1 MVDIPE
7 HLLLRSAEARAK
19 ALGISVDQA
28 LAEMKGESE
37 PTVVSKD
44 PEVKVIEEAPAPAVE
59 APAPAAEEAP
69 APAAEEA
76 PAPAAEEA
84 PAPAAAAVKTDAPD
98 EVDFAPE
105 VKVTQRL
112 LTVVKAKPIQKPVAE
127 PVDKVNTW
135 PHLMLPEF
143 VALTAMTAFLIF
155 LSAIIIFFTLEKL
168 TQHLHTK
175 VIILTLLLSTQ
186 GYYFMYDLEK
196 IIINRLQFTLESKDS
211 VYNYHPKEYS
221 INELQQKNISM
232 LNLLSDKIDSSSKIL
247 SSAYAGIPLKKLNL
261 QFNQVK
267 IIYSEITK
275 SDILW
280 LVSSQGS
287 KNYLL
292 LNKENSKEVLK
303 NFSQMLIPLGLEMK
317 IIAQN
322 NCCLLIKTK
331 DN

>member
-19 ALGISVDQA
+19 ALGISVEQA

-44 PEVKVIEEAPAPAVE
+44 PEVKVI
-59 APAPAAEEAP
+59 EEAP

-143 VALTAMTAFLIF
+143 VALMAMTAFLIF
-155 LSAIIIFFTLEKL
+155 LSAILQAPLLEEANPNVTPNPAKAPWYFL
-168 TQHLHTK
+168 GLQE
-175 VIILTLLLSTQ
+175 LLSYWDPQ
-186 GYYFMYDLEK
+186 
-196 IIINRLQFTLESKDS
+196 I
-211 VYNYHPKEYS
+211 
-221 INELQQKNISM
+221 
-232 LNLLSDKIDSSSKIL
+232 
-247 SSAYAGIPLKKLNL
+247 AGVMIPLVLGVGLFMAFPYIDRNPETHPSKRKFAIMFYTFFLAGAGVL
-261 QFNQVK
+261 T
-267 IIYSEITK
+267 IIGVLFRGPGWNWTYPWI
-275 SDILW
+275 DGIW
-280 LVSSQGS
+280 FDD
-287 KNYLL
+287 LL
-292 LNKENSKEVLK
+292 DWIHFE
-303 NFSQMLIPLGLEMK
+303 
-317 IIAQN
+317 
-322 NCCLLIKTK
+322 
-331 DN
+331 

>member
-19 ALGISVDQA
+19 ALGISVEQA

-44 PEVKVIEEAPAPAVE
+44 PDVKVIDEAPAAEEAPTPAAE
-59 APAPAAEEAP
+59 APAPAAEAP
-69 APAAEEA
+69 APA

-143 VALTAMTAFLIF
+143 VALMAMTAFLIF
-155 LSAIIIFFTLEKL
+155 LSAILQAPLLEEANPNVTPNPAKAPWYFL
-168 TQHLHTK
+168 GLQE
-175 VIILTLLLSTQ
+175 LLSYWDPQ
-186 GYYFMYDLEK
+186 
-196 IIINRLQFTLESKDS
+196 I
-211 VYNYHPKEYS
+211 
-221 INELQQKNISM
+221 
-232 LNLLSDKIDSSSKIL
+232 
-247 SSAYAGIPLKKLNL
+247 AGVMIPLVLGVGLFMAFPYIDRNPETHPSKRKFAIMFYTFFLAGAGVL
-261 QFNQVK
+261 T
-267 IIYSEITK
+267 IIGVLFRGPGWNWTYPWI
-275 SDILW
+275 DGIW
-280 LVSSQGS
+280 FDD
-287 KNYLL
+287 LL
-292 LNKENSKEVLK
+292 DWIHFE
-303 NFSQMLIPLGLEMK
+303 
-317 IIAQN
+317 
-322 NCCLLIKTK
+322 
-331 DN
+331 

>member
-19 ALGISVDQA
+19 ALGISVEQA

-44 PEVKVIEEAPAPAVE
+44 PDVKVIDEAPAPAAE
-59 APAPAAEEAP
+59 APTPAAEEAP

-76 PAPAAEEA
+76 PAPAAEA

-143 VALTAMTAFLIF
+143 VALMAMTAFLIF
-155 LSAIIIFFTLEKL
+155 LSAILQAPLLEEANPNVTPNPAKAPWYFL
-168 TQHLHTK
+168 GLQE
-175 VIILTLLLSTQ
+175 LLSYWDPQ
-186 GYYFMYDLEK
+186 
-196 IIINRLQFTLESKDS
+196 I
-211 VYNYHPKEYS
+211 
-221 INELQQKNISM
+221 
-232 LNLLSDKIDSSSKIL
+232 
-247 SSAYAGIPLKKLNL
+247 AGVMIPLVLGVGLFMAFPYIDRNPETHPSKRKFAIMFYTFFLAGAGVL
-261 QFNQVK
+261 T
-267 IIYSEITK
+267 IIGVLFRGPGWNWTYPWI
-275 SDILW
+275 DGIW
-280 LVSSQGS
+280 FDD
-287 KNYLL
+287 LL
-292 LNKENSKEVLK
+292 DWIHFE
-303 NFSQMLIPLGLEMK
+303 
-317 IIAQN
+317 
-322 NCCLLIKTK
+322 
-331 DN
+331 